1 MGSDGVEMGVTFVR
15 VVREFLF
22 EKVNL
27 FLRRNQLWK
36 NRGEGPLGPENSI
49 GKGPEVGL
57 F

>member
-1 MGSDGVEMGVTFVR
+1 MEMGVTLDR
-15 VVREFLF
+15 VVREVPF

-36 NRGEGPLGPENSI
+36 NLGEGPLGPEDST

>member
-1 MGSDGVEMGVTFVR
+1 MGVTLDR
-15 VVREFLF
+15 LAREVLF

-36 NRGEGPLGPENSI
+36 NLGEGPLDLENSI

>member
-15 VVREFLF
+15 VVREVLF